1 MWLSPPPWLT
11 PMWALG
17 VFFVDNQNDHHSLMA
32 LIHLPQPAPEVLQVS
47 SSQLPSPLYIGEA
60 TKVHKVEHF
69 AEVTQQG
76 DCLAGIQSRAAWLQG
91 LLMSQ

>member
-11 PMWALG
+11 PTWALE

-32 LIHLPQPAPEVLQVS
+32 LIHLPQAPPEVRL
-47 SSQLPSPLYIGEA
+47 SQLPSPLYIGESP
-60 TKVHKVEHF
+60 KVHKVEHF

-76 DCLAGIQSRAAWLQG
+76 DNLAGIPSRAAWLQG
-91 LLMSQ
+91 LLVSP